1 MPLGCVI
8 YLPKLYRLANGV
20 PHYWN
25 YRCSEVLYIHTAW
38 GFGVARFYRMGDSQV
53 PHGVKRATGSGF
65 TSFLFYINWPSEV
78 HWL

>member
-38 GFGVARFYRMGDSQV
+38 GFGVARFDG
-53 PHGVKRATGSGF
+53 
-65 TSFLFYINWPSEV
+65 
-78 HWL
+78 